1 MRFFEQIIELF
12 AANNSIHLTHEGLE
26 RMSAIA
32 KDNKCAFFDSFAKL
46 VAPLGLKE
54 SSYFCL

>member
-26 RMSAIA
+26 RISAIA
-32 KDNKCAFFDSFAKL
+32 KDNKCAFF
-46 VAPLGLKE
+46 
-54 SSYFCL
+54 